1 VSAKTMHSIPAL
13 YSSGIRH
20 ELFTMS
26 LFYLIVFESL
36 YQSTIIFIVFTS
48 AFGEASMHYNGQPP
62 NGAEYGAMLAVT
74 TLFNV
79 NFFVGV
85 MSYSLTIPMIL
96 TIALS
101 NMSVFAATIL
111 CSVQPDSTLAGIAK
125 TDFLNPN
132 FWAAFLLSFVAC
144 HLPRVTIRFIMA
156 LSDPSDMDII
166 LEQQKF
172 GMRKEYL
179 ETKKS
184 MANIDET
191 QKTKHISLNM
201 STVKP
206 QLELIK
212 SGSIASLNS
221 KVSWLDA
228 GINPTD
234 PSPKQTELNIL
245 TSDEIRT
252 FNRRTLSHYRRSS

>member
-1 VSAKTMHSIPAL
+1 M
-13 YSSGIRH
+13 
-20 ELFTMS
+20 
-26 LFYLIVFESL
+26 
-36 YQSTIIFIVFTS
+36 Q
-48 AFGEASMHYNGQPP
+48 YNGQPP

-85 MSYSLTIPMIL
+85 MSYSLNILTIM

-101 NMSVFAATIL
+101 NLSVFAATIL
-111 CSVQPDSTLAGIAK
+111 YSAHPDSTLAGIAE

-144 HLPRVTIRFIMA
+144 HLPRLTIRFIMT

-172 GMRKEYL
+172 GIRKEYL

-184 MANIDET
+184 MAHFDEP
-191 QKTKHISLNM
+191 KRVSVNM
-201 STVKP
+201 STIRS

-212 SGSIASLNS
+212 SGSSTSLNS
-221 KVSWLDA
+221 RVSWLDA
-228 GINPTD
+228 GIDPTD
-234 PSPKQTELNIL
+234 LSPKQTELNIL
-245 TSDEIRT
+245 TSDEMRA
-252 FNRRTLSHYRRSS
+252 FNRRTVSLYRRSS